1 MDGDESEFCL
11 PCPPPEEDDLGTV
24 VKKKKPRSKT
34 YENLNSFW
42 WVPQHV
48 LKMKENGRF
57 LETRLRPQLE
67 SRGKVFHTRMGKL
80 LDELGIMDAL
90 CEDIEEIDLSSAEE
104 ENEFDFLSDS
114 SLDDNF
120 RIREAEEDSNLNEA
134 EDSFLKD
141 TEEDSF
147 LKEVEEESHEI
158 VTISSSS
165 DDEDDVIFVSS
176 R

>member
-1 MDGDESEFCL
+1 
-11 PCPPPEEDDLGTV
+11 
-24 VKKKKPRSKT
+24 
-34 YENLNSFW
+34 
-42 WVPQHV
+42 
-48 LKMKENGRF
+48 
-57 LETRLRPQLE
+57 
-67 SRGKVFHTRMGKL
+67 MG
-80 LDELGIMDAL
+80 DELGIMDAL

-147 LKEVEEESHEI
+147 LKEVEEESPEI
-158 VTISSSS
+158 VTIFSSSV
-165 DDEDDVIFVSS
+165 DEDDVIFVSS